1 MGRQA
6 ADWGDVTTLRSVIF
20 TKEEGNNGANKIFV
34 YKRKLVSRFLHENAH
49 LRLRWW
55 MDHLAAVLYHIA
67 SRGKW
72 FFFLTTATY
81 TLRSLPYFILLDESE
96 ERSAERLIMCSKL
109 QILTSI
115 QLFASV
121 SLR

>member
-67 SRGKW
+67 LRGKCS
-72 FFFLTTATY
+72 FLSYYCYIYASIVTLLYTA
-81 TLRSLPYFILLDESE
+81 R
-96 ERSAERLIMCSKL
+96 
-109 QILTSI
+109 
-115 QLFASV
+115 
-121 SLR
+121 